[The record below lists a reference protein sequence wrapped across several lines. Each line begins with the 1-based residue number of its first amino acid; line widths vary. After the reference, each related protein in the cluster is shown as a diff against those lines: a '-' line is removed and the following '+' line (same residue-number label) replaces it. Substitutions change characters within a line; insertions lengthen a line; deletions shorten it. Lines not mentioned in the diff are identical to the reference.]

1 LWIPRA
7 AALALLLLLGGC
19 ALRPAA
25 PDAFTFA
32 VMGDVPYGE
41 EEELRFR
48 GMVEALGAEPFA
60 FVAHVGDFR
69 GGDETCS
76 DALFRKRQAQFDAS
90 AHPFVFT
97 PGDNEWS
104 DCPGLRGAPSLER
117 LARLREIFFATDT
130 TLGLRRLPQRAQ
142 RACLS
147 PAVDGC
153 GCGALPE
160 NRAWRVQRVAFV
172 TVNLSGGRNN
182 VGRGAATDAE
192 AHCRD
197 VGNARWL
204 AQAARE
210 AHESRAVGLVIL
222 TQANPW
228 WTNGPEFDAFLD
240 AVRQAAATYRGP
252 VLLVHGD
259 THFYRAD
266 QPFRDALGEP
276 VPNLQRLETWGSPF
290 VGWVEVHVDPARP
303 EPFTFTPRVHA
314 ATVPWWLLRAYLPLL
329 VR

>member
-1 LWIPRA
+1 MWIPRA

-25 PDAFTFA
+25 PGAFTFA
-32 VMGDVPYGE
+32 VMGDVPYGDE
-41 EEELRFR
+41 EEIRFR
-48 GMVEALGAEPFA
+48 EMLDSLAGQPYA

-69 GGDETCS
+69 GGEETCS
-76 DALFRKRQAQFDAS
+76 DALFQRRHAQFTAS

-104 DCPGLRGAPSLER
+104 DCPGLRGAASLER
-117 LARLREIFFATDT
+117 LAKLRDVFFTGDE
-130 TLGLRRLPQRAQ
+130 TLGRRRLPQRSQ

-147 PAVDGC
+147 PPVEGC

-160 NRAWRVQRVAFV
+160 NRAWRIRDVSFV

-192 AHCRD
+192 ARCRD
-197 VGNARWL
+197 EGNARWL
-204 AQAARE
+204 AEAARE
-210 AHESRAVGLVIL
+210 AREAQATALVIL

-228 WTNGPEFDAFLD
+228 WTSGREFDPFLE
-240 AVRQAAATYRGP
+240 AVLGAAATYRGP

-276 VPNLQRLETWGSPF
+276 VPNLQRVETWGSPF

-303 EPFTFTPRVHA
+303 EPFTFTPRLHA
-314 ATVPWWLLRAYLPLL
+314 TTVPWWLLRAYLPLL